1 MEIPMQDVINSYR
14 QQLSDTLHS
23 LTLKNLHIKALDKQI
38 EEKNETITDLRM
50 KLDFYEIAEE
60 QRKNPQADMN
70 EWEEPDGDSRD

>member
-14 QQLSDTLHS
+14 QQLSDMLHS